1 MLTKLIVSNFSNRKA
16 RVALTVAAVA
26 LSVSLVVSVTS
37 GFTTINLVAQRF
49 LGQIMGTTD
58 VTIMRQTDA
67 RAGVAETLVKELRSD
82 PDVQSAT
89 GRLETDVALLDSKGN
104 AIVGRPTQAVGIHRP
119 DDVEINSLQ
128 INAGQWFDGADGNF
142 VVIDQVIAE
151 NLKLKI
157 GDTLTLPGLREKLS
171 LKVSAIV
178 QKPGI
183 LAAQIQTIYLP
194 LVTLQRY
201 AMPDTPG
208 RVGKILIDLKTGVD
222 AHRFEARWKPRV
234 IAFDPS
240 LKIKLTSSYREEIDK
255 NLQSLEVMSYLGG
268 MVSML
273 SAAFIVFS
281 ALSMGVAERQR
292 TLAMLRAVGAFKLQ
306 IAQLVVVEGLLIAVI
321 GVAIGVPLGWLWLQI
336 LVHLPKFAPI
346 FEHISVMLSR
356 GGLILAIGGSIIA
369 AVLASLLPAWSA
381 TRVDPLA
388 AMRPLATGDSGRF
401 PFLATL
407 VGLILISVDPLILFG
422 PIDGLADSRLVEW
435 IAEQFR
441 VTDPLE
447 IHRSLRFHLHFMAGL
462 PTIFIGFF
470 LLAPAFV
477 WTIERFVSP
486 LVALL
491 LGVRPSLLRQQLSSG
506 IWRAA
511 GTCAAL
517 MVGLAVLIVMQVQ
530 GHSALSAWHLPD
542 KFPDVFIFSPIPL
555 SPADQ
560 DKLAHVKGIRPDEL
574 MPIAIASPQFG
585 SNLFA
590 IAGAMLM
597 PDATMFFGIDPD
609 KSSKMME
616 LEYRDDDGNRVSAE
630 MQKVLSAEATELLK
644 KGRYVIVTD
653 EFRQLR
659 GLKRGDKIPLRT
671 AKHGTVDY
679 TIAGIVWSP
688 GMDVINSK
696 FDLGR
701 QFEQRTAASL
711 FGSLED
717 AREDFDVRDAY
728 LFAANLDFFT
738 ERDKV
743 LADVQKSLGRMNM
756 KIGDVRQIKKGMQ
769 NGLGNLLLL
778 VSTIAFAAMLVASL
792 GVTNTVMA
800 SVRSRQWQFG
810 VLRAIGVTRSQLLRL
825 VIGEAL
831 LLGLI
836 GVGLG
841 VAAGAEMSVNARRL
855 TVLTIGFKTDLVIPW
870 GILSVG
876 AGVVMFIAIVGG
888 ILPAVRVSRTQPLE
902 LLQAGRSA
910 A

>member
-1 MLTKLIVSNFSNRKA
+1 MLVKLIISNFSNRKA

-37 GFTTINLVAQRF
+37 GFTTLNQVAQRF

-58 VTIMRQTDA
+58 ATILRQTDA
-67 RAGVAETLVKELRSD
+67 RAGVPDTFVQELRND
-82 PDVQSAT
+82 PDVQSAI
-89 GRLETDVALLDSKGN
+89 GRLEVDVTLIDSRGN
-104 AIVGRPTQAVGIHRP
+104 AVAGRPTQAVGVRRP
-119 DDVEINSLQ
+119 DDREVDRLQ
-128 INAGQWFDGADGNF
+128 VNAGQWFEGSEGNV

-151 NLKLKI
+151 NLKLQI
-157 GDTLTLPGLREKLS
+157 GDTLTLGGVREKLT

-194 LVTLQRY
+194 LDTLQRY

-208 RVGKILIDLKTGVD
+208 RVGKILLDLKTGVD
-222 AHRFEARWKPRV
+222 AKKFQARWKPRV
-234 IAFDPS
+234 AAVDPS
-240 LKIKLTSSYREEIDK
+240 LKIKLTSSYREEIDR

-281 ALSMGVAERQR
+281 ALSMGVTERQR

-306 IAQLVVVEGLLIAVI
+306 IAQLVVIEGLLIALA

-346 FEHISVMLSR
+346 FENISVMLSH
-356 GGLILAIGGSIIA
+356 GGLILAIGGSISA
-369 AVLASLLPAWSA
+369 AILASLLPAWSA

-388 AMRPLATGDSGRF
+388 AMRPLATSDSGRF
-401 PFLATL
+401 PLLPTL
-407 VGLILISVDPLILFG
+407 IGLILIGIDPLILFG
-422 PIDGLADSRLVEW
+422 PIDGLADNALIEW
-435 IAEQFR
+435 IAGQFR

-447 IHRSLRFHLHFMAGL
+447 IQRSFRFHLHFIAGL

-477 WTIERFVSP
+477 WAIERCVSP
-486 LVALL
+486 LVAML
-491 LGVRPSLLRQQLSSG
+491 LGLRPSLLRQQLSSG

-530 GHSALSAWHLPD
+530 GHSALNAWRLPD
-542 KFPDVFIFSPIPL
+542 KFPDVFIFSPVPL

-560 DKLAHVKGIRPDEL
+560 EKLASVKGIRPNEL

-590 IAGAMLM
+590 IAGAMVM

-609 KSSKMME
+609 KAMKMME
-616 LEYRDDDGNRVSAE
+616 LEYRDDDGRRVSAE
-630 MQKVLSAEATELLK
+630 MQKILSAQATELLK
-644 KGRYVIVTD
+644 KGRHVIVTD

-671 AKHGTVDY
+671 TRQGTVNY

-711 FGSLED
+711 FGSLQD
-717 AREDFDVRDAY
+717 ARDDFDARDVY

-743 LADVQKSLGRMNM
+743 LVDVQKTLGRMNM
-756 KIGDVRQIKKGMQ
+756 KIGDVRQIKKSIQ

-836 GVGLG
+836 GIGLG
-841 VAAGAEMSVNARRL
+841 VAAGAEMSVNARQL
-855 TVLTIGFKTDLVIPW
+855 TVMTIGFKTDLVIPW
-870 GILSVG
+870 GIIGVG
-876 AGVVMFIAIVGG
+876 AGVVLLIAIVGG
-888 ILPAVRVSRTQPLE
+888 ILPAVRVSRAQPLA